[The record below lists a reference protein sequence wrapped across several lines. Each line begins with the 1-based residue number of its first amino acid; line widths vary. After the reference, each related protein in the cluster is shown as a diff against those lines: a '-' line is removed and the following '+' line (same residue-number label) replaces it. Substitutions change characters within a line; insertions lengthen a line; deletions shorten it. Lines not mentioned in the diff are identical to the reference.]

1 MSHIRAQVQGRGYQ
15 TPAFASI
22 DATPSWLT
30 RVIPALSLACER
42 NLGPVVLLL
51 SPYLNLFAPPDA
63 PSTSWLWAAA
73 GWWAAARLVVVVV
86 GGGWWRAPGAWWQSR
101 SFFPGH
107 QLIPATCS

>member
-30 RVIPALSLACER
+30 RVIPALSLARER

-51 SPYLNLFAPPDA
+51 SP
-63 PSTSWLWAAA
+63 
-73 GWWAAARLVVVVV
+73 
-86 GGGWWRAPGAWWQSR
+86 
-101 SFFPGH
+101 
-107 QLIPATCS
+107 